1 MMNLTHLENR
11 LGALFNK
18 APQVARFEV
27 SASYAN
33 MGKYG
38 GEYIQ
43 IDFMLCPLE
52 KLGFLTCKKTQK
64 LFSFEKQ
71 GQAFQVGIFSP
82 CGLSWQELSAFLDLY
97 ALKVT
102 QICDEFMRAENE
114 RKDSFLSEFFS
125 VSFAPTLTFA
135 KGGA

>member
-11 LGALFNK
+11 LGALLNK
-18 APQVARFEV
+18 APQVAQFEV
-27 SASYAN
+27 SAN
-33 MGKYG
+33 YG
-38 GEYIQ
+38 YKGEVC

-52 KLGFLTCKKTQK
+52 NLGFLTCKKTQK

-102 QICDEFMRAENE
+102 QICDEFMRVENE

>member
-11 LGALFNK
+11 LGAMLNK
-18 APQVARFEV
+18 APQVAEFEV
-27 SASYAN
+27 SVSFGYK
-33 MGKYG
+33 G
-38 GEYIQ
+38 Q
-43 IDFMLCPLE
+43 ISVDFMLHPLE
-52 KLGFLTCKKTQK
+52 KNGILTCQKTQK

-71 GQAFQVGIFSP
+71 GQAFKVGIFSP

-97 ALKVT
+97 ALKIT
-102 QICDEFMRAENE
+102 QICDEFAKAENE

-135 KGGA
+135 KGGVR

>member
-1 MMNLTHLENR
+1 MNLTHLENR
-11 LGALFNK
+11 LGALLNK

-27 SASYAN
+27 SVN
-33 MGKYG
+33 YG
-38 GEYIQ
+38 YKGEVC

-52 KLGFLTCKKTQK
+52 NLGFLTCKKTQK

-97 ALKVT
+97 ALKIT
-102 QICDEFMRAENE
+102 QICDEFAKAENE
-114 RKDSFLSEFFS
+114 RKDNFLSEFFS
-125 VSFAPTLTFA
+125 ASFAPTLTFA
-135 KGGA
+135 KGER

>member
-1 MMNLTHLENR
+1 MNLTHLENR
-11 LGALFNK
+11 LGALLNK

-27 SASYAN
+27 SVN
-33 MGKYG
+33 YG
-38 GEYIQ
+38 YKGEVC

-52 KLGFLTCKKTQK
+52 NLGFLTCKKTQK

-97 ALKVT
+97 ALKIT
-102 QICDEFMRAENE
+102 QICDKFAKAENE

-125 VSFAPTLTFA
+125 ASFAPTLTFA
-135 KGGA
+135 RGER

>member
-1 MMNLTHLENR
+1 MNLDALEKK
-11 LGALFNK
+11 LGTMINK

-27 SASYAN
+27 SVSYEYK
-33 MGKYG
+33 GKVC
-38 GEYIQ
+38 

-52 KLGFLTCKKTQK
+52 KLGFLTYKKTQK

-97 ALKVT
+97 ALKIT
-102 QICDEFMRAENE
+102 QICDEFVKAENE
-114 RKDSFLSEFFS
+114 RKDSFIADFFS
-125 VSFAPTLTFA
+125 NAFAPTLTFA
-135 KGGA
+135 RGVK